1 MHDASAQPLY
11 DRLAQAAAPWLPGIY
26 LLLLW
31 QSGWLDLLF
40 PVSVVVLQV
49 LGLLLLWEL
58 VALAT
63 ADPLTRALMWFR
75 WRSRG
80 GANPRTDTMHLVK
93 AIDMLRPAPASR
105 GEAAMAYGKL
115 TEAAVRLNMR
125 HPNPL
130 AGPVTAKRLT
140 RAIED
145 LPPALPAGQAVT
157 PPPVPLSAIW
167 PQPRSDFSL
176 GGVVLEFRRSI
187 GKLFLRRQHHVAK
200 LCIAGERALSR
211 KQDRAKRPVPRWQ
224 APDFPQHEIWRRAST
239 LSVASGLPMW
249 NAEPALLPLSRQ
261 RRLAAAVLLLSA
273 APGAVWRS
281 RLLVPFDTA
290 YLAEIRHDIAQWQ
303 AIHGPLPRIQPEDL
317 PDAPAYAVGSPSPP

>member
-1 MHDASAQPLY
+1 MPQASAPPLY

-40 PVSVVVLQV
+40 PVSVVALKL

-75 WRSRG
+75 WRNRRE
-80 GANPRTDTMHLVK
+80 GAAGQETLRLVK
-93 AIDMLRPAPASR
+93 VIDMLRPAPASR

-115 TEAAVRLNMR
+115 TEAAARLNMR

-130 AGPVTAKRLT
+130 TGPVTALRLT
-140 RAIED
+140 KAIGD
-145 LPPALPAGQAVT
+145 IPAGLAQGQTVT

-176 GGVVLEFRRSI
+176 GGVVLEFRRSL
-187 GKLFLRRQHHVAK
+187 GRVFLRHQHHVAA
-200 LCIAGERALSR
+200 LCIAGERAISR
-211 KQDRAKRPVPRWQ
+211 MQDRATRPVPRWR
-224 APDFPQHEIWRRAST
+224 APDFQQHEIWRRASA
-239 LSVASGLPMW
+239 LSVAAGLPMW
-249 NAEPALLPLSRQ
+249 NSDPALLPLSAQ

-273 APGAVWRS
+273 AHGAVWRA
-281 RLLVPFDTA
+281 RLLVPFDTD
-290 YLAEIRHDIAQWQ
+290 YIAEIRHDIAEWE
-303 AIHGPLPRIQPEDL
+303 AVFGPLPRIRHEGLPET
-317 PDAPAYAVGSPSPP
+317 PAYA